1 MDYDQLREILVN
13 TESLYTLWKSTR
25 LPEEEF
31 ILANRGLIEQAEK
44 ARLQKEQAKVRQA
57 RFFEKQKASGKR
69 FLSALVLSSTYDQLC
84 RIRDK
89 SIKSGNPKN
98 LGTILDELL
107 SGSKPDEKPK
117 RAIVEIQTE
126 IPAPAADPAQTPAP
140 TLAQDQAADKPDVI
154 KIMAEHRAAGQTWPA
169 IATALNEQGILT
181 ARGGAWTGP
190 NCQTFFKRSNK

>member
-1 MDYDQLREILVN
+1 MDYDQLREVLVN

-44 ARLQKEQAKVRQA
+44 ARLQKEQAKARQA

-69 FLSALVLSSTYDQLC
+69 FLSALVSSSTYDQLC

-98 LGTILDELL
+98 LGEILDALL
-107 SGSKPDEKPK
+107 SGSKPEPKPK
-117 RAIVEIQTE
+117 KAIVEIQTE
-126 IPAPAADPAQTPAP
+126 IPAPAPDPAQAPAP
-140 TLAQDQAADKPDVI
+140 LDVLET
-154 KIMAEHRAAGQTWPA
+154 MALHRKAGLTWAA
-169 IATALNEQGILT
+169 IATALNDEGIKT

-190 NCQTFFKRSNK
+190 NCQTFFKRSHKS